1 MQTVTSIHLNGKVY
15 QLEEGAYLELR
26 RYLDQ
31 AASHLA
37 GNPDLTEIMTDLEH
51 AIGDKCQ
58 SYLRADKDVVTEG
71 EMSQILKEMG
81 PVDGEADQMKSEA
94 GGASAFSGSQ
104 KRKRFFLVREGA
116 VMAGVCTG
124 IAAYFDIDVTW
135 VRLAFVGLT
144 LVTGGGWVLLYIVL
158 AVVVPYANSYE
169 ERAMAHGGA
178 PMTAQDI
185 IHRARETYQRVA
197 KKHGWE

>member
-1 MQTVTSIHLNGKVY
+1 MQTVTSIHLHGKVY
-15 QLEEGAYLELR
+15 QLEEGAYRELR
-26 RYLDQ
+26 RYLDC

-37 GNPDLTEIMTDLEH
+37 GNPDLTEIMTDLER

-58 SYLRADKDVVTEG
+58 SYLRTGKDVVMEG
-71 EMSQILKEMG
+71 EMTQILKEMG
-81 PVDGEADQMKSEA
+81 PVDGEANQTSNDSKQYST
-94 GGASAFSGSQ
+94 FSGPQ
-104 KRKRFFLVREGA
+104 KRKRFFLLREGSIIS
-116 VMAGVCTG
+116 GVCTG
-124 IAAYFDIDVTW
+124 IAAYFDMDVTW

-144 LVTGGGWVLLYIVL
+144 LVTGGGWIILYFVL
-158 AVVVPYANSYE
+158 AFIVPYAETDE
-169 ERAMAHGGA
+169 ERVMAHGGA